1 VEVDDAELL
10 VVAGALV
17 VRVVDGAWRVVGE
30 TLVAGVVVV
39 GECVLLLPS
48 LAMTTT
54 MMTIAMMATAATAA
68 PIHLPRPRFW
78 GR

>member
-1 VEVDDAELL
+1 VDDAVL
-10 VVAGALV
+10 VVVGALV
-17 VRVVDGAWRVVGE
+17 VRLVEGAWRVVGE
-30 TLVAGVVVV
+30 TLVAGVVVA

-48 LAMTTT
+48 LAMTTM

-68 PIHLPRPRFW
+68 PIHLARPRFW